1 MKSGARKQIGKFS
14 LSQLKGERKADARYV
29 AEEDAARA
37 RKSRMENYLD
47 AETDVAQ
54 ERWLAQT
61 FAFAHGTEPDEEA
74 VTKLVLAEYP
84 EAVYDAGERVFEA
97 MMALRR
103 KRMVRWACGMAAC
116 LAVAVGLG
124 ICLSLPRPAEFNGWE
139 IAQGIERIMSLDMEQ
154 VECVTARPKGKKV
167 ILTAVMK
174 DGSRCAYVMRKDGGT
189 SSVSIAAMGH

>member
-1 MKSGARKQIGKFS
+1 MKSGVRKQLGGLS
-14 LSQLKGERKADARYV
+14 LSRLKRERKADARYA
-29 AEEDAARA
+29 AEEDVARA
-37 RKSRMENYLD
+37 CKSWKENYLD

-54 ERWLAQT
+54 ERWLAQWCT
-61 FAFAHGTEPDEEA
+61 THGAEPDEEA
-74 VTKLVLAEYP
+74 VAKLVLAEYP

-124 ICLSLPRPAEFNGWE
+124 ISLSLPRPAEFNGWE